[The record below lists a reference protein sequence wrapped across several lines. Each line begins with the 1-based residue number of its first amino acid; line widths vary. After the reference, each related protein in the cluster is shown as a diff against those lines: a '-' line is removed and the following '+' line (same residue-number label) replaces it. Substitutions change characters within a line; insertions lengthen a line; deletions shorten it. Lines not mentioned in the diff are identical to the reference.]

1 MFMGPKYSVLY
12 FKENLMQRKNQ
23 IMQFLREGIKVF
35 WFGTPED
42 VKWLK
47 TEFKPFADAFFLQA
61 FSVEGKKGE
70 DQFPQTVIIDGIGI
84 DREYISLLRWLE
96 EYIPAFNAAQYK
108 VEHCREDE
116 NIVVKA
122 SAGTGKT
129 TVMIDRILYL
139 MHMVP
144 DLKMSEIFMI
154 NFTNEATNQMN
165 DRLQKMLLK
174 KYALTK
180 NQRYLAWLEQQSQ
193 MHISTID
200 SLAYDLFKRFGTDV
214 GFGRD
219 LSIKNLE
226 RDRKNLIKDLLSDEL
241 DEKQSITSQI
251 GMTYSEAGKLIDTYW
266 KELTQKGY
274 TIKEILD
281 KDWGSLN
288 AGTPEADFQRVLKAV
303 LKNFEKNT
311 GSLN

>member
-12 FKENLMQRKNQ
+12 FKENLMQKKNR

-35 WFGTPED
+35 WFGTSED
-42 VKWLK
+42 VKRLK
-47 TEFKPFADAFFLQA
+47 TECKPFADAFFLQA
-61 FSVEGKKGE
+61 FSVEGKEG
-70 DQFPQTVIIDGIGI
+70 DDPLPPAVIIDGVGI
-84 DREYISLLRWLE
+84 DGEYIRLFRWLE
-96 EYIPAFNAAQYK
+96 ECIPAFNVAQYK

-129 TVMIDRILYL
+129 TVMIDR
-139 MHMVP
+139 
-144 DLKMSEIFMI
+144 
-154 NFTNEATNQMN
+154 
-165 DRLQKMLLK
+165 LQKMLLK

-180 NQRYLAWLEQQSQ
+180 NQRYLAWLEQQFQ

-226 RDRKNLIKDLLSDEL
+226 RDRK
-241 DEKQSITSQI
+241 
-251 GMTYSEAGKLIDTYW
+251 
-266 KELTQKGY
+266 
-274 TIKEILD
+274 
-281 KDWGSLN
+281 
-288 AGTPEADFQRVLKAV
+288 
-303 LKNFEKNT
+303 
-311 GSLN
+311 

>member
-35 WFGTPED
+35 WFGTSED

-61 FSVEGKKGE
+61 FSVEGKEG
-70 DQFPQTVIIDGIGI
+70 DDPLPPAVIIDGVGI
-84 DREYISLLRWLE
+84 DGEYIRLFRWLE
-96 EYIPAFNAAQYK
+96 ECIPAFNAAQYK

-129 TVMIDRILYL
+129 TVM
-139 MHMVP
+139 
-144 DLKMSEIFMI
+144 
-154 NFTNEATNQMN
+154 N

-180 NQRYLAWLEQQSQ
+180 NQRYLA
-193 MHISTID
+193 
-200 SLAYDLFKRFGTDV
+200 
-214 GFGRD
+214 
-219 LSIKNLE
+219 
-226 RDRKNLIKDLLSDEL
+226 
-241 DEKQSITSQI
+241 
-251 GMTYSEAGKLIDTYW
+251 
-266 KELTQKGY
+266 
-274 TIKEILD
+274 
-281 KDWGSLN
+281 
-288 AGTPEADFQRVLKAV
+288 
-303 LKNFEKNT
+303 
-311 GSLN
+311 

>member
-1 MFMGPKYSVLY
+1 MK
-12 FKENLMQRKNQ
+12 R
-23 IMQFLREGIKVF
+23 
-35 WFGTPED
+35 
-42 VKWLK
+42 LK

-61 FSVEGKKGE
+61 FSVEGKEG
-70 DQFPQTVIIDGIGI
+70 DDPLPPAVIIDGVGI
-84 DREYISLLRWLE
+84 DGEYIRLFRWLE
-96 EYIPAFNAAQYK
+96 ECIPAFNAAQYK

-129 TVMIDRILYL
+129 TVMI
-139 MHMVP
+139 
-144 DLKMSEIFMI
+144 
-154 NFTNEATNQMN
+154 

-226 RDRKNLIKDLLSDEL
+226 RDRK
-241 DEKQSITSQI
+241 
-251 GMTYSEAGKLIDTYW
+251 
-266 KELTQKGY
+266 
-274 TIKEILD
+274 
-281 KDWGSLN
+281 
-288 AGTPEADFQRVLKAV
+288 
-303 LKNFEKNT
+303 
-311 GSLN
+311 

>member
-1 MFMGPKYSVLY
+1 MK
-12 FKENLMQRKNQ
+12 R
-23 IMQFLREGIKVF
+23 
-35 WFGTPED
+35 
-42 VKWLK
+42 LK

-61 FSVEGKKGE
+61 FSVEGKEG
-70 DQFPQTVIIDGIGI
+70 DDPLPPAVIIDGVGI
-84 DREYISLLRWLE
+84 DGEYIRLFRWLE
-96 EYIPAFNAAQYK
+96 ECIPAFNAAQYK
-108 VEHCREDE
+108 VEHCKEDE

-154 NFTNEATNQMN
+154 TFTNEATNQMN

-226 RDRKNLIKDLLSDEL
+226 RDKK
-241 DEKQSITSQI
+241 
-251 GMTYSEAGKLIDTYW
+251 
-266 KELTQKGY
+266 
-274 TIKEILD
+274 
-281 KDWGSLN
+281 
-288 AGTPEADFQRVLKAV
+288 
-303 LKNFEKNT
+303 
-311 GSLN
+311 